1 MRKLI
6 IAVAVTATVA
16 LGGAFAWQA
25 SAAAPAAPVPQA
37 APYSPIHLAACGYRG
52 AHCGPYSHWVCG
64 PYGHNCWCARC

>member
-6 IAVAVTATVA
+6 IAVAITATVA

-37 APYSPIHLAACGYRG
+37 APYWLIHLGGMRLAG
-52 AHCGPYSHWVCG
+52 ARIV
-64 PYGHNCWCARC
+64 AV